1 MMVSYPVLVA
11 CANQNLSLGS
21 KLNGTAQ
28 VPVPHIPKKGK
39 RSYDPLVRSFV
50 IKKRTVIANAT
61 DHNHSAAL

>member
-39 RSYDPLVRSFV
+39 RSYDPSVRFFI
-50 IKKRTVIANAT
+50 IKTGIVIAN
-61 DHNHSAAL
+61 